1 MQCTCLKCNKTMVED
16 QFYTYKDGKKT
27 DLCKRCLTLHI
38 DNFDS
43 STYLWLLQKM
53 DVPYVEEEWNVLRDR
68 AFAKDPQKMNGMSV
82 FGKYLSK
89 MKLKQWK
96 EYGWEDTEKI
106 KALNEERRQAMNQQ
120 HAELDALYQEQFEKG
135 EITEAQYKT
144 LVSTSARN
152 EQMQAIMAAPVAQ
165 TPYLG
170 ENNFYNENQFIDE
183 AALEDPA
190 TNLTAEDKIYLAM
203 KWGRLY
209 KPSEWIELE
218 TIYKGMM
225 ESFDIQ
231 DADSKNTLILM
242 CKTTLKANQAIDCG
256 DIEGYQKLSKVLE
269 GQRKT
274 AKWTAAQNKEE
285 KGNFVDSIGELIAMC
300 EKDGF
305 IPRYATDI
313 PQDKVDQTLKD
324 QKEYIY
330 KLVTQDLGFGQQ
342 IEDALKKIEI
352 QRQMEEE
359 ERVRAEEAGE
369 DYDPYA
375 PVELSDDEIYEDI
388 ENVQNQIEQD
398 MVNLFSV
405 EEEGE

>member
-16 QFYTYKDGKKT
+16 QFYTYRDGRKT
-27 DLCKRCLTLHI
+27 ELCKKCLTLHI
-38 DNFDS
+38 DNFDE

-53 DVPYVEEEWNVLRDR
+53 DVPYVPEEWNILRDR
-68 AFAKDPQKMNGMSV
+68 AFAKDPTKMNGMSV
-82 FGKYLSK
+82 FGKYLAK

-96 EYGWEDTEKI
+96 DYGWEDTEKI
-106 KALNEERRQAMNQQ
+106 QALNNEKRQVAEQQ
-120 HAELDALYQEQFEKG
+120 HAELDAMYKEQFDKG
-135 EITEAQYKT
+135 EISEAQYKT
-144 LVSTSARN
+144 LVSTSSRN
-152 EQMQAIMAAPVAQ
+152 DEMKMMAASGVQ
-165 TPYLG
+165 PYAPETTFYH
-170 ENNFYNENQFIDE
+170 ENDFIDE
-183 AALEDPA
+183 NLLDESAAS
-190 TNLTAEDKIYLAM
+190 LTQEDKIYLAM

-209 KPSEWIELE
+209 KPAEWVELE
-218 TIYKGMM
+218 NIYEGMM
-225 ESFDIQ
+225 NSFDIQ

-256 DIEGYQKLSKVLE
+256 DIESYQKLSKVLE

-313 PQDKVDQTLKD
+313 PQDKVDATLKD
-324 QKEYIY
+324 QKDYIY

-359 ERVRAEEAGE
+359 ERLRAEEAGD

-375 PVELSDDEIYEDI
+375 PIELSDDEVYEDI
-388 ENVQNQIEQD
+388 QNVNDQIDHD
-398 MVNLFSV
+398 MRTIFNI